1 MAHYFTPIR
10 NILNLF
16 ISLDVDQLA
25 FEIAQQKPL
34 QDLVIELNTRKQL
47 FDKGEDS
54 RGAKLVGKNIAID
67 GVYAPRTIKIKQA
80 KGQPTNRVTLFD
92 TGEFYASFV
101 IKPFKG
107 GFTIDADD
115 EKPDFD
121 LFDEFGEDVVG
132 LNPENLQ
139 TIINYFRNA
148 VLEKINTRLKAA

>member
-1 MAHYFTPIR
+1 M
-10 NILNLF
+10 
-16 ISLDVDQLA
+16 
-25 FEIAQQKPL
+25 
-34 QDLVIELNTRKQL
+34 
-47 FDKGEDS
+47 
-54 RGAKLVGKNIAID
+54 
-67 GVYAPRTIKIKQA
+67 YAPRTIKIKQA